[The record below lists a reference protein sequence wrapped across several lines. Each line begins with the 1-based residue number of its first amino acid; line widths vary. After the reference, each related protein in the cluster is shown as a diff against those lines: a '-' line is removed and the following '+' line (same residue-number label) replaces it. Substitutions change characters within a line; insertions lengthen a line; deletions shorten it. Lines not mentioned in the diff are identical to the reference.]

1 MDIRFGK
8 CTAVNGARIG
18 VTIPGL
24 SGDAGFE
31 CLLLQPCALGPSV
44 WMPPAVGDVVVIAL
58 DEERLENSVVLGVV
72 YPDAKTPPK
81 TGRNQAAVTFSEV
94 YLGNPT
100 PDTKSP
106 RDDRLQSQL
115 SAIKSALD
123 SLVSVFNSHNHTVAT
138 VSAADAAAIVEAAA
152 TVSIATTSMQTGSPQ
167 PLQQNSYSVGE
178 TASDCVWAR

>member
-8 CTAVNGARIG
+8 CAAVNGPRIG
-18 VTIPGL
+18 VTIPGF

-72 YPDAKTPPK
+72 YPDGKMPPK
-81 TGRNQAAVTFSEV
+81 TGQNQAAVAFDEV

-123 SLVSVFNSHNHTVAT
+123 ALVLTYNGHTHEVAEG
-138 VSAADAAAIVEAAA
+138 VAAA
-152 TVSIATTSMQTGSPQ
+152 TENQQT
-167 PLQQNSYSVGE
+167 NSYSVGD
-178 TASDCVWAR
+178 TASDCVYVR

>member
-1 MDIRFGK
+1 MNIRFGK
-8 CTAVNGARIG
+8 CTAVNGPRID
-18 VTIPGL
+18 VIIPGF

-31 CLLLQPCALGPSV
+31 CLLLQPCALGPSG

-72 YPDAKTPPK
+72 YPDGKMPPK
-81 TGRNQAAVTFSEV
+81 TGQNQAAVAFDEV
-94 YLGNPT
+94 YLGSPT

-115 SAIKSALD
+115 SAIKSELD
-123 SLVSVFNSHNHTVAT
+123 SFASAFNAHTHTVVT
-138 VSAADAAAIVEAAA
+138 VTAVDAAAIVAAA
-152 TVSIATTSMQTGSPQ
+152 TSGVPATTSMQTGTPTAHTQ
-167 PLQQNSYSVGE
+167 GYSVGE